1 MAEIF
6 QIRVFIMRAYHPQP
20 TVAQHAFPESRIPPV
35 RHSRRKK
42 DTRHSKSGMGLICSF
57 SGWVLS
63 PNERRAINLYGGIY
77 KHFMF
82 TWASLVAFS
91 GKESICKQVTQI
103 WSLGWENPLE
113 KEMET
118 HSSIFLPGDSQG
130 QRSLAGYS
138 PWGRK
143 KLDMTEA
150 TWHIL

>member
-1 MAEIF
+1 
-6 QIRVFIMRAYHPQP
+6 
-20 TVAQHAFPESRIPPV
+20 
-35 RHSRRKK
+35 
-42 DTRHSKSGMGLICSF
+42 
-57 SGWVLS
+57 
-63 PNERRAINLYGGIY
+63 
-77 KHFMF
+77 MF